1 MQFFTPGISLYGS
14 MPIHSSPAC
23 SPIAATLRQTRES
36 CVSSK
41 RVVYGEISVK
51 KQTNKIV
58 YELQDE
64 VHLKSKLPPKP
75 MPANIAAPYATIR
88 RQCVGPAL
96 FAAAAGA
103 GAAGTAAAAAAAAPT
118 VDGPGAFASA
128 RLMGVGRRPPKP
140 GALTR
145 DAPEHFNTCVRD

>member
-1 MQFFTPGISLYGS
+1 MMQFFTPGISLYGS

-58 YELQDE
+58 YELQGE
-64 VHLKSKLPPKP
+64 VHLTTPKAHAREYCRSVCDNSP
-75 MPANIAAPYATIR
+75 SMR
-88 RQCVGPAL
+88 GPRTL
-96 FAAAAGA
+96 RCSRG
-103 GAAGTAAAAAAAAPT
+103 
-118 VDGPGAFASA
+118 
-128 RLMGVGRRPPKP
+128 GRRR
-140 GALTR
+140 R
-145 DAPEHFNTCVRD
+145 DGGCCSGSGTDG